1 MNSKNKKLWY
11 KNPANN
17 WNEALPIG
25 NGRLGG
31 MVFGQVENEKIQL
44 NEDSVW
50 YGGPRDRLNPDALAN
65 LQVIRGLLADGRLKE
80 AEELAKLSFSG
91 TPKSQRHYEPLGE
104 LNINFENM
112 ENHSEYYRELDLST
126 AVAKTT
132 IRSNNNEYQREC
144 FTSYPD
150 QVLVMRL
157 TSTELNELSFQ
168 LHLDRGNTRN
178 LDTTRQLSDSS
189 IVMLGETGGKDGI
202 AFSALV
208 KVIVED
214 GELRTIGNRICVNG
228 ASAAT
233 ILLTAA
239 TSFRYS
245 DPVEQCMQT
254 IENNILNDYD
264 MLKKRH
270 IEDYQN
276 LFNRVELDIADH
288 TDVHEDLPTDERLG
302 NLKQGGTDLG
312 LISTY
317 FHFGRYLMIASSR
330 PNSLPATLQG
340 IWNDL
345 MIPPWDSKYTINI
358 NAQMNYWPAEVCN
371 LSECHL
377 PLLNHIE
384 KMRKSGRITAEK
396 MYNCRGFTAHHNT
409 DIWGD
414 TAPQDIYPPAS
425 YWPLGAAWL
434 CLHLWEHYEY
444 TCDIEY
450 LKEAYET
457 MREATLFFV
466 DFLMENKEGLLITT
480 PSVSPENTYLL
491 PNGEKGNMCEAP
503 AMDSQIIYALFSSC
517 IEASELLDID
527 EDYRQQLINLRS
539 KLPQIQIGK
548 HGQIQ
553 EWLEDY
559 DEAEP
564 GHRHISHLFALHPS
578 NQISPTTT
586 PDLAKAA
593 EVTLNRR
600 LEHGGGHTGW
610 SRAWIINMWA
620 RLQKSEEA
628 NENVIALLKSS
639 TLPNLFDNHPPFQ
652 IDGNFGGTA
661 GIAEM
666 IVQSQNREIY
676 LLPSVP
682 EAWRNGYVKGLKTRG
697 GYELELKWEN
707 HQLVYANII
716 SIKSGVCR
724 IRVPYP
730 LEITINHHT
739 LTEVDACLFEF
750 PVEKEKKYKLSFR
763 ANDNH

>member
-1 MNSKNKKLWY
+1 MDSKKKLWY
-11 KNPANN
+11 KAPADN

-31 MVFGQVENEKIQL
+31 MVFGQVTNEKIQL

-50 YGGPRDRLNPDALAN
+50 YGGPRDRLNPDALPN
-65 LQVIRGLLADGRLKE
+65 LKMVRSLLADGKLRE
-80 AEELAKLSFSG
+80 AEDLAKLSFSG
-91 TPKSQRHYEPLGE
+91 IPKSQRHYEPLGE
-104 LNINFENM
+104 LNIHFKGLDDYHEF
-112 ENHSEYYRELDLST
+112 YRELNLKTAIAST
-126 AVAKTT
+126 TFKT
-132 IRSNNNEYQREC
+132 NNCQHHREV

-150 QVLVMRL
+150 QILVMRI
-157 TSTELNELSFQ
+157 TSSKPNDLSFQ

-178 LDTTRQLSDSS
+178 FDTTKQVSECS
-189 IVMLGETGGKDGI
+189 IIMSGETGGKDGI

-208 KVIVED
+208 KVIAEG
-214 GELRTIGNRICVNG
+214 GEVKTIGNRICVNETD
-228 ASAAT
+228 SVT
-233 ILLTAA
+233 ILLSAA

-245 DPVEQCMQT
+245 DPENQCVKV
-254 IENNILNDYD
+254 IENLKSADYAF
-264 MLKKRH
+264 LKKRH
-270 IEDYQN
+270 IDDYQQ
-276 LFNRVELDIADH
+276 LFDRVELDISDQTGMH
-288 TDVHEDLPTDERLG
+288 DNLPTDERLRK
-302 NLKQGGTDLG
+302 LKQGGTDLS

-345 MIPPWDSKYTINI
+345 MLPPWDSKYTINI
-358 NAQMNYWPAEVCN
+358 NAQMNYWSAEVCN

-377 PLLNHIE
+377 PLLKHIE
-384 KMRKSGRITAEK
+384 KMRESGRVTAKK

-444 TCDIEY
+444 TCDDEY
-450 LKEAYET
+450 LTNAYET
-457 MREATLFFV
+457 MKEAALFLV
-466 DFLMENKEGLLITT
+466 DFLVENKEGLLITT

-491 PNGEKGNMCEAP
+491 PNGEKGNLCEAP

-517 IEASELLDID
+517 IKASEILEID
-527 EDYRQQLINLRS
+527 EDFRQELIHLRA

-553 EWLEDY
+553 EWLVDY
-559 DEAEP
+559 NEAEP

-593 EVTLNRR
+593 EVTLKRR
-600 LEHGGGHTGW
+600 LSHGGGHTGW

-620 RLQKSEEA
+620 RLQKGEKA
-628 NENVIALLKSS
+628 YENIAELLKSS

-666 IVQSQNREIY
+666 IVQSHNREIH

-682 EAWRNGYVKGLKTRG
+682 EVWRNGRVKGFKTRG
-697 GYELELKWEN
+697 GFEIDMEWN
-707 HQLVYANII
+707 DHQLIWAKVRAV
-716 SIKSGVCR
+716 KSGVCR
-724 IRVPYP
+724 IRIPYHLKVSTNP
-730 LEITINHHT
+730 DNLVK
-739 LTEVDACLFEF
+739 VDNCLYEF
-750 PVEKEKKYKLSFR
+750 PAKEGGSYKLTF
-763 ANDNH
+763 N